1 MTVLFSSLPQSFK
14 AVQTQASLPLLE
26 ASNKVTHYWLFY
38 QICWRCVC
46 VCLFNW
52 PGLAS
57 PLLKPLLLKTRCS
70 VIMNPA
76 EGSNRQSPTHI
87 YMHKHAHT
95 HIAATCCNDLE
106 HYCSRCVSQIYTLFY
121 WGGVHHSSFPLGAIV
136 M

>member
-1 MTVLFSSLPQSFK
+1 MTVLFSSLLQSLK

-87 YMHKHAHT
+87 YTCTNTHT
-95 HIAATCCNDLE
+95 HTSKPHAIMILSTIVVNVFV
-106 HYCSRCVSQIYTLFY
+106 RYTPHFT
-121 WGGVHHSSFPLGAIV
+121 GEECTTVHFL
-136 M
+136 